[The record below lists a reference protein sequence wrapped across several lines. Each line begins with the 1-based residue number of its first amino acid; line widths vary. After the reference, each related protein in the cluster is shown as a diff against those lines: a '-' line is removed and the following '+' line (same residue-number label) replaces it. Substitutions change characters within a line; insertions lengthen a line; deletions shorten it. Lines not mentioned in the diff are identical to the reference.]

1 MQKKASVKRNYI
13 YNLIYDVLI
22 LIVPLITT
30 PYVSRVLAVESVG
43 LYSYTYS
50 IILYFTAFV
59 ALGTKSYAIKQV
71 ARAENRQEISRVF
84 WNTFSLRL
92 VVGLFALIVYYGM
105 VCIIGENKEVSLMQ
119 SIYIIAVIFDISW
132 FFQGKENFKIII
144 FRNLLIKVFSV
155 ISIFAFVKDNN
166 DLLIYV
172 LALSVPTLLG
182 NLSLWGYLRK
192 YLVKISVFD
201 IRPFTGFKEIL
212 VLFIPTLALQIYAAI
227 DKTMLG
233 VLTGSTLENGY
244 YSQADKIVNLAL
256 TVVTTVSIV
265 TLPRI
270 SSLFS
275 KKEYEKVNSNMQTT
289 YRFVMF
295 ISLPMMLGLCAISDI
310 LIPWFLG
317 DKYQKSVILLYV
329 LSCLFPIMGISNI
342 TGFQYL
348 VATDRQNYY
357 SFSIATGT
365 AINILLNS
373 LLIPGLK
380 SVGAALATVLAE
392 FFIMIIQLFY
402 IVIIKKEFTL
412 RQIFGKSWRYVVSAV
427 IMFFII
433 NLSKKVLPIGFVGI
447 MFSVFLGITTYI
459 MILILLKDYM
469 VIDFIKTQIIN
480 KFFHKKRG

>member
-92 VVGLFALIVYYGM
+92 VVGLFALTVYYGM

-317 DKYQKSVILLYV
+317 DKYQKCILLIY
-329 LSCLFPIMGISNI
+329 
-342 TGFQYL
+342 
-348 VATDRQNYY
+348 
-357 SFSIATGT
+357 
-365 AINILLNS
+365 ILL
-373 LLIPGLK
+373 
-380 SVGAALATVLAE
+380 
-392 FFIMIIQLFY
+392 
-402 IVIIKKEFTL
+402 
-412 RQIFGKSWRYVVSAV
+412 
-427 IMFFII
+427 
-433 NLSKKVLPIGFVGI
+433 
-447 MFSVFLGITTYI
+447 
-459 MILILLKDYM
+459 
-469 VIDFIKTQIIN
+469 
-480 KFFHKKRG
+480 

>member
-1 MQKKASVKRNYI
+1 MRKNASVKRNYI
-13 YNLIYDVLI
+13 YNLIYDVLV

-71 ARAENRQEISRVF
+71 SRAENRQEISKVF

-92 VVGLFALIVYYGM
+92 LVGLFALAVYYGM
-105 VCIIGENKEVSLMQ
+105 VCIIGKNIEISLLQ

-155 ISIFAFVKDNN
+155 ILIFAFVKDNN

-182 NLSLWGYLRK
+182 NLSLWGYLRQ
-192 YLVKISVFD
+192 YLVKINLFN
-201 IRPFTGFKEIL
+201 IRPFTGIKEIL
-212 VLFIPTLALQIYAAI
+212 VLFIPTLALQMYAAI

-244 YSQADKIVNLAL
+244 YFQADKIVKLVL
-256 TVVTTVSIV
+256 TIVTTISVV

-275 KKEYEKVNSNMQTT
+275 KKEYDKVNSNMQTS
-289 YRFVMF
+289 YRFAMF

-317 DKYQKSVILLYV
+317 DKYQKCVILLYI
-329 LSCLFPIMGISNI
+329 LSLLFPIMGTSNI

-357 SFSIATGT
+357 SFSIAAGT
-365 AINILLNS
+365 AMNILLNII
-373 LLIPGLK
+373 LIPSLK
-380 SVGAALATVLAE
+380 SVGAALATVVAE
-392 FFIMIIQLFY
+392 LFIMIIQLFY
-402 IVIIKKEFTL
+402 IVVSKKEFTFN
-412 RQIFGKSWRYVVSAV
+412 QIFGKSWRYIISAV
-427 IMFFII
+427 TMFFMII
-433 NLSKKVLPIGFVGI
+433 LLKKVSPTGFVGVLFAVI
-447 MFSVFLGITTYI
+447 LGIATYI
-459 MILILLKDYM
+459 VLLIFLKDDM
-469 VIDFIKTQIIN
+469 VIDFIRLQIIN
-480 KFFHKKRG
+480 KLFRKKRG